1 MKLATIKTTDG
12 HEALAAVDTG
22 RGEVLALARA
32 GEAASGTTDPA
43 FASLLALIEAGPA
56 ALERARALAGRW
68 PAAAAQPLAGTRLLS
83 PLPVPPQMRDCLV
96 FEQHLKNAQ
105 TQWEKMTGKPAA
117 GVPEVWYQRPTW
129 YKCNRFSFVGHEAEV
144 HWPPY
149 AKLMDFEC
157 ELACVIG
164 RGGRDLTPET
174 ARSHIFGFTIFND
187 FSARD
192 VQVVE
197 RPLGMGPMK
206 GKDFD
211 TGNVLGPWV
220 VTLDE
225 IGDPHALAMEARVN
239 GERWGGG
246 NSSDMHHSFEKIL
259 SFISQS
265 ETLHPGELIASG
277 TVPTGCGL
285 ELGRFLDP
293 GDVVELEIEKI
304 GVLRNRIVA
313 GEGAAGRS

>member
-1 MKLATIKTTDG
+1 MKLATYAGPEGRPTLGLVDIERMSMLD
-12 HEALAAVDTG
+12 LAAASAG
-22 RGEVLALARA
+22 LRGSADPVLM
-32 GEAASGTTDPA
+32 SM
-43 FASLLALIEAGPA
+43 LALIEAGPEGLA
-56 ALERARALAGRW
+56 TVQALANEW
-68 PAAAAQPLAGTRLLS
+68 QDKFASPLRSLRLLS
-83 PLPVPPQMRDCLV
+83 PLPVPPQVRDCLV
-96 FEQHLKNAQ
+96 FEQHLVNAQ
-105 TQWEKMTGKPAA
+105 AQWEKMTGKPAA
-117 GVPEVWYQRPTW
+117 GVPDVWYQRPTW

-144 HWPPY
+144 VWPPY
-149 AKLMDFEC
+149 AELMDFEC

-164 RGGRDLTPET
+164 RRGANIPANE
-174 ARSHIFGFTIFND
+174 ARHHIFGLSIFND

-211 TGNVLGPWV
+211 TGNVLGPWI

-225 IGDPHALAMEARVN
+225 IGDPQALNMEARVN

-246 NSSDMHHSFEKIL
+246 NSRAMHHTFNDIL
-259 SFISQS
+259 AFISQS
-265 ETLHPGELIASG
+265 ETLHPGEVIASG

-285 ELGRFLDP
+285 ELGRFLQS

-304 GVLRNRIVA
+304 GVLRNRIL
-313 GEGAAGRS
+313 RS

>member
-1 MKLATIKTTDG
+1 MKLATYAGPEGRPTLGLVDIERMSMLD
-12 HEALAAVDTG
+12 LAAASAG
-22 RGEVLALARA
+22 LRGSADPVLM
-32 GEAASGTTDPA
+32 SM
-43 FASLLALIEAGPA
+43 LALIEAGPEGLA
-56 ALERARALAGRW
+56 TVQALANDW
-68 PAAAAQPLAGTRLLS
+68 PEKLASPLRSARLLS
-83 PLPVPPQMRDCLV
+83 PLPVPPQVRDCLV
-96 FEQHLKNAQ
+96 FEQHLVNAQ
-105 TQWEKMTGKPAA
+105 AQWEKMTGKPAA
-117 GVPEVWYQRPTW
+117 GVPDVWYQRPTW

-144 HWPPY
+144 VWPPY
-149 AKLMDFEC
+149 AELMDFEC

-164 RGGRDLTPET
+164 RRGANIPANE
-174 ARSHIFGFTIFND
+174 ARHHIFGLTIFND

-211 TGNVLGPWV
+211 TGNVLGPWI

-225 IGDPHALAMEARVN
+225 IGDPQALNMEARVN

-246 NSSDMHHSFEKIL
+246 NSRAMHHTFNDML
-259 SFISQS
+259 AFISQS
-265 ETLHPGELIASG
+265 ETLHPGEVIASG

-285 ELGRFLDP
+285 ELGRFLQS

-304 GVLRNRIVA
+304 GVLRNRIL
-313 GEGAAGRS
+313 RS

>member
-1 MKLATIKTTDG
+1 MKLATYAGPEGRPTLGLVDIERAAVLD
-12 HEALAAVDTG
+12 LAAASVQV
-22 RGEVLALARA
+22 RGSA
-32 GEAASGTTDPA
+32 DPA
-43 FASLLALIEAGPA
+43 LTSMLALIEAGP
-56 ALERARALAGRW
+56 EALATVQALASEW
-68 PAAAAQPLAGTRLLS
+68 PENLAASLRSLRLMS
-83 PLPVPPQMRDCLV
+83 PLPVPPQVRDCLV
-96 FEQHLKNAQ
+96 FEQHLVNAQ

-144 HWPPY
+144 TWPPY
-149 AKLMDFEC
+149 AELMDFEC

-164 RGGRDLTPET
+164 RRGTNIPASEAQD
-174 ARSHIFGFTIFND
+174 HIFGLTIFND

-211 TGNVLGPWV
+211 TGNVLGPWI
-220 VTLDE
+220 VTMDE
-225 IGDPHALAMEARVN
+225 IGDPQSLNMEARVN

-246 NSSDMHHSFEKIL
+246 NSSAMHHTFNDIL
-259 SFISQS
+259 AFISQS
-265 ETLHPGELIASG
+265 ETLHPGEVIASG

-285 ELGRFLDP
+285 ELGRFLKS

-304 GVLRNRIVA
+304 GVLRNRIV
-313 GEGAAGRS
+313 RR

>member
-1 MKLATIKTTDG
+1 MKLATYAGPEGRPTLGLVDIERMSMLD
-12 HEALAAVDTG
+12 LAAASAG
-22 RGEVLALARA
+22 LRGSADPVLM
-32 GEAASGTTDPA
+32 SM
-43 FASLLALIEAGPA
+43 LALIEAGPEGLA
-56 ALERARALAGRW
+56 TVQALANEW
-68 PAAAAQPLAGTRLLS
+68 QDKFASPLRSLRLLS
-83 PLPVPPQMRDCLV
+83 PLPMPPQVRDCLV
-96 FEQHLKNAQ
+96 FEQHLVNAQ
-105 TQWEKMTGKPAA
+105 AQWEKMTGKPAA
-117 GVPEVWYQRPTW
+117 GVPDVWYQRPTW

-144 HWPPY
+144 VWPPY
-149 AKLMDFEC
+149 AELMDFEC

-164 RGGRDLTPET
+164 RRGANIPANE
-174 ARSHIFGFTIFND
+174 ARHHIFGLSIFND

-211 TGNVLGPWV
+211 TGNVLGPWI

-225 IGDPHALAMEARVN
+225 IGDPQALNMEARVN

-246 NSSDMHHSFEKIL
+246 NSRAMHHTFNDIL
-259 SFISQS
+259 AFISQS
-265 ETLHPGELIASG
+265 ETLHPGEVIASG

-285 ELGRFLDP
+285 ELGRFLQS

-304 GVLRNRIVA
+304 GVLRNRIL
-313 GEGAAGRS
+313 RS

>member
-1 MKLATIKTTDG
+1 MKLATF
-12 HEALAAVDTG
+12 A
-22 RGEVLALARA
+22 A
-32 GEAASGTTDPA
+32 GEAARVGVVDVDRAAILDLAAADRLLGGAEPA
-43 FASLLALIEAGPA
+43 FAAMTTLIEAGEA
-56 ALERARALAGRW
+56 ALDRARAIAEQWLGESSV
-68 PAAAAQPLAGTRLLS
+68 PLGSARLLS

-96 FEQHLKNAQ
+96 FKQHLVNAQ

-117 GVPEVWYQRPTW
+117 GVPDVWYQRPTW

-144 HWPPY
+144 AWPPY
-149 AKLMDFEC
+149 AELMDFEC
-157 ELACVIG
+157 ELACIIG
-164 RGGRDLTPET
+164 RRGTDIAAERAME
-174 ARSHIFGFTIFND
+174 HVFGFTIFND

-211 TGNVLGPWV
+211 TGNVLGPWI

-225 IGDPHALAMEARVN
+225 IGDPHALTMEARVN

-246 NSSDMHHSFEKIL
+246 NSSDMHHRFDAIL
-259 SFISQS
+259 AFISQS
-265 ETLHPGELIASG
+265 ETLHPGEVIASG

-285 ELGRFLDP
+285 ELGRFLQSS
-293 GDVVELEIEKI
+293 DVVELEIEKI
-304 GVLRNRIVA
+304 GVLRNRIV
-313 GEGAAGRS
+313 RR

>member
-1 MKLATIKTTDG
+1 MKLATYAGPEGRPTLGLVDIDRMSVLDLAG
-12 HEALAAVDTG
+12 ASAWLSGSADAALT
-22 RGEVLALARA
+22 
-32 GEAASGTTDPA
+32 SM
-43 FASLLALIEAGPA
+43 LALIEAGPEGLA
-56 ALERARALAGRW
+56 TVQALANEW
-68 PAAAAQPLAGTRLLS
+68 PEKLASPLRSLRLLS
-83 PLPVPPQMRDCLV
+83 PLPVPPQVRDCLV
-96 FEQHLKNAQ
+96 FEQHLINAQ
-105 TQWEKMTGKPAA
+105 AQWEKMTGKPAA
-117 GVPEVWYQRPTW
+117 GVPAVWYQRPTW

-144 HWPPY
+144 VWPPY
-149 AKLMDFEC
+149 AELMDFEC

-164 RGGRDLTPET
+164 RRGANIPASE
-174 ARSHIFGFTIFND
+174 ARHHIFGLTIFND

-211 TGNVLGPWV
+211 TGNVLGPWI

-225 IGDPHALAMEARVN
+225 IGDPHALDMEARVN

-246 NSSDMHHSFEKIL
+246 NSSTMHHTFDDIL
-259 SFISQS
+259 AFISQS
-265 ETLHPGELIASG
+265 ETLHPGEVIASG

-285 ELGRFLDP
+285 ELGRFLQS

-304 GVLRNRIVA
+304 GVLRNRIL
-313 GEGAAGRS
+313 RS